1 MGFTEFAFK
10 YLPGYN
16 KFRTVSMALVVVEW
30 TVPLLAALALMPLW
44 RGEVPRR
51 KLLRALAWA
60 GGITGGF
67 CLLFAVAGS
76 AIFDFGRT
84 EAADFM
90 SRQYYQMFQAA
101 GMQEAIA
108 QGAPEELGEV
118 TADAM
123 AADRAAIMRSDAWRS
138 LLMIALAAG
147 SVLLFA
153 LGRIRRGW
161 LIALLG
167 VIVLIDL
174 VPVNLRYLPQSRF
187 VAARRQQIQPTEADR
202 AILRDPE
209 PGFRVLNLTVSPFN
223 DATTSYFHRSVGGYH
238 GAKLAR
244 YQDLIERYLT
254 SMDES
259 VLDMLNTR
267 YLIRFDPAGQTV
279 AELRTTANGPAWFV
293 QEVVD
298 AATPEEEI
306 DALGR
311 IDTKTAAVINTRE
324 FEIRPLIGGEGE
336 IRLEEYRPIISGT
349 NTRLLRRYGD
359 LLGDLLQGRLD
370 SLYRRHRNS
379 LFPSDY
385 LLRGMELPAGT
396 HTVEWRFR
404 APGWNVAEGVTLAS
418 SLAILAGIIAT
429 VILVLRH
436 ERRQKTQA

>member
-1 MGFTEFAFK
+1 MLT
-10 YLPGYN
+10 
-16 KFRTVSMALVVVEW
+16 
-30 TVPLLAALALMPLW
+30 
-44 RGEVPRR
+44 
-51 KLLRALAWA
+51 
-60 GGITGGF
+60 
-67 CLLFAVAGS
+67 
-76 AIFDFGRT
+76 
-84 EAADFM
+84 
-90 SRQYYQMFQAA
+90 
-101 GMQEAIA
+101 
-108 QGAPEELGEV
+108 
-118 TADAM
+118 
-123 AADRAAIMRSDAWRS
+123 
-138 LLMIALAAG
+138 
-147 SVLLFA
+147 
-153 LGRIRRGW
+153 
-161 LIALLG
+161 
-167 VIVLIDL
+167 
-174 VPVNLRYLPQSRF
+174 
-187 VAARRQQIQPTEADR
+187 
-202 AILRDPE
+202 
-209 PGFRVLNLTVSPFN
+209 LTVSPFN

-267 YLIRFDPAGQTV
+267 YLIRFDPAGQPV

-336 IRLEEYRPIISGT
+336 IRLEEYRPNYLRYEYTATAPGT
-349 NTRLLRRYGD
+349 AIFSEIYYKDGWTAYIDGIETPYFRA
-359 LLGDLLQGRLD
+359 
-370 SLYRRHRNS
+370 
-379 LFPSDY
+379 DY

-404 APGWNVAEGVTLAS
+404 APGWNVAEGVTLVAS
-418 SLAILAGIIAT
+418 LTILAGIIAT